1 MQTKRSRIVLRAAV
15 MLAVVL
21 AVAGVAALTPRGP
34 AAAQVYEL
42 CVELPD
48 KVAWG
53 SSFEITWDTLPHA
66 TSYETTIT
74 HSGGT
79 LHYTDAGSVTV
90 DSNDFDGSPVSFSVC
105 AYWGDYECCVS
116 GPISMYTAGT
126 IPDDPG
132 TARYCAVCDPFRG
145 TPPAPVPA
153 AVEAPAPE
161 VVKVPLALL
170 PKTGA
175 PPSAA
180 GLVGIVVGTVIAAG
194 MVAGGVA
201 LLRRRKD

>member
-21 AVAGVAALTPRGP
+21 AIAGVAALTPRGR
-34 AAAQVYEL
+34 AAAQVYDL
-42 CVELPD
+42 CVEVPD
-48 KVAWG
+48 PVAWG
-53 SSFEITWDTLPHA
+53 SSFEILWNTVPNATDYAVTVTHA
-66 TSYETTIT
+66 
-74 HSGGT
+74 GGT
-79 LHYTDAGSVTV
+79 LHYTGAGSVTV
-90 DSNDFDGSPVSFSVC
+90 DSNDFAGSPVSFSVC

-126 IPDDPG
+126 IPDGPG
-132 TARYCAVCDPFRG
+132 TERYCVTCDPFRG

-153 AVEAPAPE
+153 VAGAPAPE

-175 PPSAA
+175 PPSPA
-180 GLVGIVVGTVIAAG
+180 GLVGIVVGTVVAAG
-194 MVAGGVA
+194 MIAGGVV